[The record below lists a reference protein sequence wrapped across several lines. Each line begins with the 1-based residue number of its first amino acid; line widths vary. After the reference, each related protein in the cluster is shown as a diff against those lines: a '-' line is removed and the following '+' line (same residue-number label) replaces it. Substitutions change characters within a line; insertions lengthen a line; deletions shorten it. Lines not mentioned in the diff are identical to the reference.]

1 MSIEPTQADR
11 DAAAAW
17 AKTQSHPIRAAILRR
32 GSCDNAPL
40 VQAFARHRL
49 ASTPASGEVVAWM
62 YRWKVDGEY
71 VNWRYSDASNYHKSL
86 DGYEETPLYKHAAP
100 AHPAA
105 DLVEA
110 LRKAES
116 AIAEYYRYWTGGE
129 TRGSYDGKPERQ
141 GLWEAQRDARAALSR
156 YAGGA

>member
-11 DAAAAW
+11 MLVEAIINDYHTTRLDSDYVSHILSKPRTQAA
-17 AKTQSHPIRAAILRR
+17 L
-32 GSCDNAPL
+32 
-40 VQAFARHRL
+40 ARHRL
-49 ASTPASGEVVAWM
+49 ASTPASGEGVAWM
-62 YRWKVDGEY
+62 YERNGKVRISHGERSEDMLPA
-71 VNWRYSDASNYHKSL
+71 WT
-86 DGYEETPLYKHAAP
+86 ETPLYAAP
-100 AHPAA
+100 SHPAA

-129 TRGSYDGKPERQ
+129 TRGSYDGKPERR